1 MFDFA
6 ASSEVPSSL
15 SLPPG
20 HSLICFSHLR
30 WNFEFHRLQYLMSRF
45 ARSGRVVYWEEP
57 EEATPE
63 CEPALGVRTCAE
75 SGVVIVTPSL
85 PEPMKRLDREAALR
99 ALLNEFL
106 TEEEGP
112 FIRWYC
118 DPEMLLFTRH
128 LASAATV
135 YDMTLPIAG
144 RVPVLERELR
154 RIAHHIFTGDTAALC
169 ATFGELARRP
179 DPTPLTPVN
188 DLLPSALVSEPQA
201 G

>member
-1 MFDFA
+1 MFSFA
-6 ASSEVPSSL
+6 TSPEGLSSL
-15 SLPPG
+15 SLPTG

-30 WNFEFHRLQYLMSRF
+30 WNFDFRRLQHRMSRF

-63 CEPALGVRTCAE
+63 CEPALGVRRCAE
-75 SGVVIVTPSL
+75 TGVVVVTPSL
-85 PEPMKRLDREAALR
+85 PEPMKRSDREAALR
-99 ALLNEFL
+99 ALLNGFL
-106 TEEEGP
+106 AEEEGP

-128 LASAATV
+128 LASVATI
-135 YDMTLPIAG
+135 YDMTVPVPA

-154 RIAHHIFTGDTAALC
+154 DIADHIFTGDTQALGTRLAKLGRPPAA
-169 ATFGELARRP
+169 ANFNAP
-179 DPTPLTPVN
+179 PV
-188 DLLPSALVSEPQA
+188 LIAVEPQL

>member
-1 MFDFA
+1 MFNFA
-6 ASSEVPSSL
+6 ASSEGLSSL
-15 SLPPG
+15 SLPTG

-30 WNFEFHRLQYLMSRF
+30 WNFDFHRLQYLMSRF

-75 SGVVIVTPSL
+75 TDVVVVTPSL

-99 ALLNEFL
+99 TLLNDFL
-106 TEEEGP
+106 AEEEGP

-135 YDMTLPIAG
+135 YDMTVPIPG

-154 RIAHHIFTGDTAALC
+154 DAADHIFTGDTDGLRASL
-169 ATFGELARRP
+169 GKLARQP
-179 DPTPLTPVN
+179 VPAPLTLVQ
-188 DLLPSALVSEPQA
+188 DVMPSALISEPQT